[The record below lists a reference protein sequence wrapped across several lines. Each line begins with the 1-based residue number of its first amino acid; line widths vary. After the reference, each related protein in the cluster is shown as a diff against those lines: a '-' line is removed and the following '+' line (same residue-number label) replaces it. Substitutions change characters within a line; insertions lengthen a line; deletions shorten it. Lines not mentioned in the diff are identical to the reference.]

1 MFISLI
7 LEKSTIEK
15 YCKNFI
21 LEILG
26 KFQIY
31 KRSLVLFI
39 EKNPRLSFTENE
51 IGCGNKTRTLHK
63 K

>member
-1 MFISLI
+1 MFIFLI

-15 YCKNFI
+15 CCKNFI

-26 KFQIY
+26 KFQVY

-39 EKNPRLSFTENE
+39 EKFLD
-51 IGCGNKTRTLHK
+51 
-63 K
+63 